1 MLVPVKWLREYLD
14 IEADAREIANRV
26 TDSGSHVESIQKYEG
41 LSNLVIAKILDIKK
55 HENAD
60 KLSLVDIDFGKGI
73 ETIVTGAKNMKIGD
87 NVVFA
92 KLGATLP
99 GGIVIKE
106 ATLQGVVSKGML
118 CGYSELGVSENL
130 VPKNSEDGLIILN
143 DDAKVGE
150 DAVKA
155 LGLDD
160 SIIEFEIT
168 PNRPDCLSI
177 IGMAREVAAVF
188 DKKIQEPSMKV
199 ENTVDSYKQY
209 FNGIKI
215 ETNKVNRFMTA
226 IVKDVE
232 IKESPLYIQ
241 NYLRN
246 AGMRPI
252 NNIVDFTNFIMLE
265 YGQPLHAYDL
275 DKVEGKSLIVRMAR
289 DEETIKTLDD
299 TERKLVSEDIVIVD
313 ENSRVIGLAGVMG
326 GQDTE
331 VTKNT
336 KNILIEAASFDSE
349 TIRKTSKRLA
359 LRSEAS
365 SRFEKGVPAKLAEYG
380 IQRFLKLVEETN
392 SGKVVSGI
400 ESVENFNP
408 RDRVI
413 ELRNDRANSLLGLDL
428 SIEETK
434 KYLESLELN
443 TEIQGENLLVTIPYF
458 RGDLTIE
465 ADLIEEVG
473 RLYGFHN
480 ITPKPLI
487 GGLTK
492 GVKSDMRNFLDKARM
507 ELYALG
513 FSEILTYSFISN
525 KVFDKLCLSEN
536 DSMRNTV
543 KIINP
548 LGEDFSVMRT
558 TLIGNNLEVVRK
570 NLNNK
575 QFDLKLS
582 EVGNTFIKN
591 GENIEEV
598 KLMTFSVV
606 GNYDFYYIKDILLTL
621 FDTFGINDIRFE
633 RETENSIFHS
643 GRCANV
649 YVNDTK
655 VAVIGEISP
664 IVAENYDIEKRVYM
678 VEANLT
684 ELYNF
689 KKDLIQYQE
698 ISRYP
703 LVERDIAIVVDKF
716 TQSQDIVDVIKA
728 NGGKYL
734 KFVKLFDIY
743 KGSQIAEDK
752 VSLAYKIGF
761 QSNESTLKD
770 EVIKTA
776 FENIVNGL
784 NNAFDI
790 DLRS

>member
-14 IEADAREIANRV
+14 IQADAREIANKV
-26 TDSGSHVESIQKYEG
+26 TDAGSHVESIQKYEG

-60 KLSLVDIDFGKGI
+60 KLSLVDIDFGEGQ
-73 ETIVTGAKNMKIGD
+73 ETIVTGAKNMKLGD

-99 GGIVIKE
+99 GGIEIKE
-106 ATLQGVVSKGML
+106 ATFQGVVSKGML

-188 DKKIQEPSMKV
+188 DKKIVEPSLKI
-199 ENTVDSYKQY
+199 ENTVDSYNEY
-209 FNGIKI
+209 FNGVKV
-215 ETNKVNRFMTA
+215 ETDKVNRFMTA
-226 IVKDVE
+226 VVKDVE

-275 DKVEGKSLIVRMAR
+275 DKIEGKSLIVRMAK
-289 DEETIKTLDD
+289 DEEVIKTLDD
-299 TERKLVSEDIVIVD
+299 TERKLVSEDIVIAD
-313 ENSRVIGLAGVMG
+313 GNSRAIGLAGVMG
-326 GQDTE
+326 GENTE
-331 VTKNT
+331 VTKDT
-336 KNILIEAASFDSE
+336 KTILIEAASFDSE
-349 TIRKTSKRLA
+349 TIRKTSKKLT

-365 SRFEKGVPAKLAEYG
+365 SRFEKRVPAKLAEYG
-380 IQRFLKLVEETN
+380 TQRFLKLVEETN

-400 ESVENFNP
+400 ESVENFDP
-408 RDRVI
+408 KDRVI
-413 ELRNDRANSLLGLDL
+413 ELRNSRSNSLLGLDL
-428 SIEETK
+428 PIEETK
-434 KYLESLELN
+434 KYLEALELN
-443 TEIQGENLLVTIPYF
+443 TEIQEDKLLVTIPYF
-458 RGDLTIE
+458 RDDLTIE

-480 ITPKPLI
+480 ITPKPLV

-525 KVFDKLCLSEN
+525 KVFDKLNLQEN

-591 GENIEEV
+591 GEKTEEV
-598 KLMTFSVV
+598 KLMTFSLV
-606 GNYDFYYIKDILLTL
+606 GDYDFYYAKDTLLSILK
-621 FDTFGINDIRFE
+621 TFGINDVKFE

-649 YVNDTK
+649 YVNNVK

-664 IVAENYDIEKRVYM
+664 IVAENYDIEKRVYL

-684 ELYNF
+684 ELFNF
-689 KKDLIQYQE
+689 KQDLIQYQK

-703 LVERDIAIVVDKF
+703 LVERDIALVVDKN

-728 NGGKYL
+728 NGGKIL
-734 KFVKLFDIY
+734 KFVKLFDVY
-743 KGSQIAEDK
+743 TGSQIAEDK

-784 NNAFDI
+784 NKEFEM